1 MLNLRHV
8 PIGPVWPELRPIWS
22 WRVCVSGWPERH
34 VCVRAT
40 KQWGAIVAGAQEL
53 GVDPS
58 DVEAELLPT
67 K

>member
-1 MLNLRHV
+1 
-8 PIGPVWPELRPIWS
+8 
-22 WRVCVSGWPERH
+22 